1 VEELFSLLELPSTV
15 RVKSFSVRIHVNTQ
29 FCRTNTADS
38 TVLATVPSE

>member
-1 VEELFSLLELPSTV
+1 VEDVFSLLELPITL

-29 FCRTNTADS
+29 FCRTNTGDS